1 MFLEYASGFQGSINV
16 IEEMSQVNRKSF
28 RQSKAIIVTTGVNQ
42 SVLEELRISYTLHPK
57 RLWAHKV

>member
-42 SVLEELRISYTLHPK
+42 SVLQELRISYTLHPK
-57 RLWAHKV
+57 RLWAHKA